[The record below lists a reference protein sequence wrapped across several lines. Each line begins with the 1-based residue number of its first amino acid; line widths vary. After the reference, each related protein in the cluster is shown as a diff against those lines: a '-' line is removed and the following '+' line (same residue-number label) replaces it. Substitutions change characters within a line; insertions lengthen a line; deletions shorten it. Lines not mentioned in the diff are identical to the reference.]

1 MKKTLIV
8 YYSYGNNTKQIAER
22 IQEETGA
29 DIERIETIV
38 PYRGTEDE
46 VSQQGEDEVHL
57 KFKPEIRPLK
67 HHIADYERII
77 VGTPTW
83 WYTMAPAMLSFL
95 RM

>member
-8 YYSYGNNTKQIAER
+8 YYSYGNNTKQIAEM

-67 HHIADYERII
+67 HHISDYARII